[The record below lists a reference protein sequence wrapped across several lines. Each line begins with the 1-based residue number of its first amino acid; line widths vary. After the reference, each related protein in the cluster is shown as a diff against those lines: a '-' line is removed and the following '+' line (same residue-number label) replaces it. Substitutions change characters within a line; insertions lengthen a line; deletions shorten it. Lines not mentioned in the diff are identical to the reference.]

1 VNERGEAMTTKR
13 LLQGQVDFLRRQYTN
28 AAAILALMEK
38 TTNPEELA
46 KKRMEQLEPLKK
58 RISEFEEAIG
68 ELGDRGT

>member
-1 VNERGEAMTTKR
+1 MTTKR

-38 TTNPEELA
+38 TTKTEELA

-58 RISEFEEAIG
+58 RIAAFEEVIG
-68 ELGDRGT
+68 ELGDGGT

>member
-1 VNERGEAMTTKR
+1 MTTKR